1 MGSTFAFM
9 RIAVTAIFLNSGPL
23 EGYGHY
29 SMELLRQLV
38 EKSDHQFLFLYDRPF
53 STPPLQHPRISHQV
67 VKPATRQPLSQ
78 AIWYHFS
85 AAHMVRRWKA
95 DVWIQPYGFSS
106 FLGHTPQLTIVHD
119 LAFIH
124 LPKALPWYHRWHYR
138 LFTGAALKKAA
149 LLATVSRSTRE
160 DMQQVFPFLQ
170 SRNIELLPGAPRSGF
185 HPLDWEKKTEIKNK
199 YSGGQEYFLVA
210 GSIHPRKDLMTVLK
224 AFSLFKKWQKSSMKL
239 VIAGRWAWQNEEL
252 QEKIN
257 SYKYRDELVITG
269 YVPEEEL
276 NQLTGA
282 AYALIYP
289 SRWEGFGL
297 PILEAMQ
304 AGVPVIASNHPA
316 LVETGG
322 TAALYFDAGQPEP
335 LYEQCLRLY
344 KDESLKS
351 RLITQGIERAQ
362 LYSWEKTALEL
373 NRLLNLLVTEER
385 IESETIKS

>member
-1 MGSTFAFM
+1 M

-29 SMELLRQLV
+29 SLELLRQLV
-38 EKSDHQFLFLYDRPF
+38 DQSGHQFLFLYDRPLTSF
-53 STPPLQHPRISHQV
+53 PLQHPRITHQV
-67 VKPATRQPLSQ
+67 VRPATRQPLSQ

-85 AAHMVRRWKA
+85 ATRLVRSWKA

-106 FLGHTPQLTIVHD
+106 FCTKTPQLTIVHD
-119 LAFIH
+119 LASFH
-124 LPKALPWYHRWHYR
+124 LPDVLPWYHRWNYR
-138 LFTGAALKKAA
+138 LFTGRALKKAT
-149 LLATVSRSTRE
+149 LLAAVSNSTRE
-160 DMQQVFPFLQ
+160 DMQHVFPFLH
-170 SRNIELLPGAPRSGF
+170 SKSIELLPGASRSVF
-185 HPLDWEKKTEIKNK
+185 HPLDWEEKNAIKSR
-199 YSGGQEYFLVA
+199 YTGGQEYFLVA

-269 YVPEEEL
+269 YIPEEEL
-276 NQLTGA
+276 TLLTGA

-289 SRWEGFGL
+289 SLWEGFGL

-304 AGVPVIASNHPA
+304 SGIPVIASNHPS

-322 TAALYFDAGQPEP
+322 KVALYFDAGQPEL

-351 RLITQGIERAQ
+351 RLITEGIQRAQ
-362 LYSWEKTALEL
+362 LYSWENTAREL
-373 NRLLNLLVTEER
+373 NRLLYQVVTEER
-385 IESETIKS
+385 KESETTKS